1 MSTLVDTNVLVRHLT
16 GDPPEMAA
24 AATRFLAEADDLLVV
39 DLVIA
44 EVVYVLES
52 FYRVERARVAELVRS
67 IVAFDAI
74 RVQDEGL
81 ILRSI
86 EIYEEHRLDYAEAY
100 LCGCAEPL
108 RTHSRLARVPSG
120 PGTAG
125 SSVASFDRSI
135 DRVATIIRVEPRG
148 A

>member
-1 MSTLVDTNVLVRHLT
+1 
-16 GDPPEMAA
+16 MAA

-52 FYRVERARVAELVRS
+52 FYRVERARVAELIRS

-86 EIYEEHRLDYAEAY
+86 EIYEEHRIDYAEAY
-100 LCGCAEPL
+100 LCGCAE
-108 RTHSRLARVPSG
+108 
-120 PGTAG
+120 GTAG
-125 SSVASFDRSI
+125 SSVASFDRPI
-135 DRVATIIRVEPRG
+135 DRVATIIRVEPRDY
-148 A
+148 

>member
-1 MSTLVDTNVLVRHLT
+1 MSTFIDTNVLIRHLT
-16 GDPPEMAA
+16 GDPPDMAA

-52 FYRVERARVAELVRS
+52 FYRVERARVAELIRR
-67 IVAFDAI
+67 IVAFDAV

-86 EIYEEHRLDYAEAY
+86 EIYEEHRIDYAEAY
-100 LCGCAEPL
+100 LCGCAE
-108 RTHSRLARVPSG
+108 
-120 PGTAG
+120 GTAG

-135 DRVATIIRVEPRG
+135 DRVATVIRVEPRDY
-148 A
+148 

>member
-1 MSTLVDTNVLVRHLT
+1 MSTFVDTNVLVRHFT

-52 FYRVERARVAELVRS
+52 FYRVERARVAELIRS

-74 RVQDEGL
+74 RVLDEGL
-81 ILRSI
+81 ILRAI
-86 EIYEEHRLDYAEAY
+86 EIYEVHRLDYAEAY
-100 LCGCAEPL
+100 LCGCAEHA
-108 RTHSRLARVPSG
+108 T
-120 PGTAG
+120 G

-135 DRVATIIRVEPRG
+135 DRMATIIRVEPGR

>member
-1 MSTLVDTNVLVRHLT
+1 MSTFVDTNVLIRHLT
-16 GDPPEMAA
+16 GDPQDMAA
-24 AATRFLAEADDLLVV
+24 AATRFLAEADDLLVVV

-81 ILRSI
+81 ILRAI
-86 EIYEEHRLDYAEAY
+86 EIYEEQRLDYAEAY
-100 LCGCAEPL
+100 LCGCAE
-108 RTHSRLARVPSG
+108 
-120 PGTAG
+120 GTVG

-135 DRVATIIRVEPRG
+135 DRVATINRVEPGG